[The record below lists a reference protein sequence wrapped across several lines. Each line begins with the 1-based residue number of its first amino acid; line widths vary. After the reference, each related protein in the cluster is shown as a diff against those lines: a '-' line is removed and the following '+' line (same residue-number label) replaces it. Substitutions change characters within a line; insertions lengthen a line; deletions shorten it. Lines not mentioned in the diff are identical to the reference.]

1 MTGPMQRIAL
11 AAVLAAAGVAGCK
24 QQAPV
29 LAYQV
34 VPVERRD
41 IIVSA
46 QAAGSVQPD
55 TLVEVKSKASGEILQ
70 ILAETGEVVKQG
82 QPLVKIDPRIARNA
96 VETAQAQLDV
106 AKATLSNAGT
116 QQTRSAALYK
126 SQSITQQELETAQ
139 LAYANA
145 KAQLVQAQV
154 ALDNAKISF
163 EDVVVKAPITGTII
177 EKDVERGQVIASAIS
192 NVSGG
197 TVLMKMAD
205 LSLVQVRASVDET
218 DIGKIQPGMSAT
230 VTVDAYPN
238 QPFQG
243 TVIKIEPLADTVQN
257 VTRFP
262 VRVRI
267 QNRQGL
273 LRPGMNTEVEI
284 HVGQRDSV
292 LAIPNAALRTQRDV
306 GSAAQ
311 VLGISMDQV
320 QKDLAASQQQTPP
333 PPAGDTAV
341 DGRRASLGANT
352 PASPGGPAAGRGDS
366 GAVRT
371 TPSKGDSVKAG
382 NVMTTPD
389 GRTIPLPSGITEQQ
403 VRAIFQKRFSGGE
416 LTPQEQAVMQQVR
429 QAMGRSGA
437 GGARRGGQGNFQYG
451 GSYIVFARHN
461 GPIHAVQV
469 ATGLTDLDYS
479 EIKSGLAAGDSV
491 VLLPSASLVQSQQDF
506 KQRVNNLT
514 GGGLPGV
521 RQQGGASTSAA
532 AGAARSGGAGGSG
545 RQGGGGR

>member
-1 MTGPMQRIAL
+1 MSRATLGAGAAALL
-11 AAVLAAAGVAGCK
+11 AAVALGGCRK
-24 QQAPV
+24 QAPV

-46 QAAGSVQPD
+46 QAAGPIQPD

-70 ILAETGEVVKQG
+70 ILAETGELVKQG
-82 QPLVKIDPRIARNA
+82 QPLIKIDPRTARNA
-96 VETAQAQLDV
+96 VATAQAQLDV
-106 AKATLSNAGT
+106 AKATLANAST
-116 QQTRSAALYK
+116 QQSRSAELYK

-145 KAQLVQAQV
+145 KAQVVQAQV
-154 ALDNAKISF
+154 ALDNAKIAY

-197 TVLMKMAD
+197 TVLMRMAD

-243 TVIKIEPLADTVQN
+243 TVIKIEPLADTIQN

-292 LAIPNAALRTQRDV
+292 LAVPNAALRTQRDV

-311 VLGISMDQV
+311 VLGIAIDQV
-320 QKDLAASQQQTPP
+320 QKDLAAAKQQAPP
-333 PPAGDTAV
+333 NGDTAT
-341 DGRRASLGANT
+341 DGRRASLGAN
-352 PASPGGPAAGRGDS
+352 PPGAAGAPAGASAAGDG
-366 GAVRT
+366 GAGRAA
-371 TPSKGDSVKAG
+371 PAKGDSVKPG

-403 VRAIFQKRFSGGE
+403 VRAIFQKRFGGGE
-416 LTPQEQAVMQQVR
+416 LTAQEQAIMQQVR
-429 QAMGRSGA
+429 QAMGRAG
-437 GGARRGGQGNFQYG
+437 GGARRSGNGFQYG
-451 GSYIVFARHN
+451 GSYIVFAKRN
-461 GPIHAVQV
+461 GPIHAVPV

-479 EIKSGLAAGDSV
+479 EIRSGLTAGDSV

-506 KQRVNNLT
+506 KQRFNNLT

-521 RQQGGASTSAA
+521 RQQGGSSTSA
-532 AGAARSGGAGGSG
+532 GGAGGG
-545 RQGGGGR
+545 AGGARPGGGGGR